1 MFFVY
6 KIKDGCEEVVIKF
19 DKLLR
24 FIDLNY
30 RFVVGKW
37 KFILFK
43 L

>member
-19 DKLLR
+19 DKL
-24 FIDLNY
+24 FIGLNY

-37 KFILFK
+37 KFILLK

>member
-24 FIDLNY
+24 FIGLNY
-30 RFVVGKW
+30 RFVVGK
-37 KFILFK
+37 FILLK